1 MATYTLKRKT
11 FGLAS
16 LFKMGSSA
24 AKGEN
29 ALAGISKTKLIAG
42 ATGATAAAG
51 LGIGA
56 VKAGSTL
63 KDVAAGDMGKE
74 NGEGY

>member
-1 MATYTLKRKT
+1 VSPEGTIGSRISCDDGTFTIVMNGATGATGQT
-11 FGLAS
+11 
-16 LFKMGSSA
+16 
-24 AKGEN
+24 
-29 ALAGISKTKLIAG
+29 G

-63 KDVAAGDMGKE
+63 KDVATGDMGKE